1 MKIPKNKNAVIGTQN
16 DQYLTQCSLMTN
28 HLIVLLFFY
37 ILGLSCNELV
47 LNIAYIIVIF
57 VLLIIILILIIVLRR
72 LGSGA
77 GKL

>member
-16 DQYLTQCSLMTN
+16 EQYLTQCSLMTN
-28 HLIVLLFFY
+28 HLIVSFFY
-37 ILGLSCNELV
+37 NLGSSCNELV
-47 LNIAYIIVIF
+47 LHIVYIIVIV
-57 VLLIIILILIIVLRR
+57 VLLITILILIIVLRR